1 MLHLNR
7 LKLSCR
13 SSTRCSARRSRKIQ
27 IAIRLKSAWLTWIEA
42 KILEALVQSR
52 VDMAKA
58 SDDINNVVKT
68 FETARVVATDLN
80 STLWTNCQRVT
91 KSLPVQ

>member
-1 MLHLNR
+1 MS
-7 LKLSCR
+7 LKHKMFGEEIPEDNNCDTL
-13 SSTRCSARRSRKIQ
+13 
-27 IAIRLKSAWLTWIEA
+27 LKSAPLTWIEA

-68 FETARVVATDLN
+68 FKTARVVATDLN

>member
-1 MLHLNR
+1 MS
-7 LKLSCR
+7 LKHKMFGEEIPEDKKCDTL
-13 SSTRCSARRSRKIQ
+13 
-27 IAIRLKSAWLTWIEA
+27 LKSARLTWIEA

-68 FETARVVATDLN
+68 FKTARVVATDLN

>member
-1 MLHLNR
+1 MS
-7 LKLSCR
+7 LKHKMFGEEIPEDTNCDTL
-13 SSTRCSARRSRKIQ
+13 
-27 IAIRLKSAWLTWIEA
+27 LKSARLTWIEA

-68 FETARVVATDLN
+68 FKTARVVATDLN